1 LDSKTP
7 AVTDQHSNIALD
19 KNAAE
24 SAAHK
29 FAAEANSKPASSKSF
44 LEEGIAYATS
54 KFTRNQNTQ
63 NEIAKYGAEVIST
76 AALVMPGRTGLIA
89 TTIFS
94 ALNHAHTGESNSAE
108 ATDLVLGA
116 ASGATTRGAYRLLGK
131 SEGLGSPAAAGFA
144 FSLVNRTTS
153 AVFDKSNYI
162 EPNGHVNLTAGFGK
176 AMSSALDLQAIQAD
190 TMIFG
195 GSLYVSKLAEGIS
208 PIMKSA
214 TIRRVTTGTVFG
226 AINGVNQE
234 LTAEKGK
241 ANLDYMAIAK
251 AGALHGAIN
260 GLAFGIGGIRD
271 AGGPGSDSK
280 AESEARL
287 KQSTAEEHGAR
298 ISLGTRLERLRRV
311 VQADFLRHPS
321 EEPARK
327 VLGNE
332 LPSEL
337 EGPTSEQHPNQ
348 LGFVAGTESL
358 EYRTEQAGPFDGYTD
373 FIARGI
379 IKKPT
384 PVRTYQAGE
393 GSVPIVVAEDYAK
406 DLDASKDKDSG
417 LHPERLWDLQQRV
430 GPSDVAEALMYLP
443 DRSYFKKIIISD
455 KPNPDDDWVTQDYKE
470 GKEPFVSAMGVL
482 RGEVVLYKKN
492 KDVYFTGD
500 LKHEWSHELHDRH
513 YDEPL
518 AWGFGQSVDLERNEW
533 SARDYMKRSKKDQ
546 FAVMGERLIGTD
558 EAEFL
563 EATEKA
569 PLRTVFY
576 MKALEK
582 SLAQVA
588 PENRSVAHDEYAR
601 RVELVKTNVI
611 PKAVQKLQDILAN
624 GDEYSRQKA
633 KNIVYNLTME
643 GMMPEAPPEEPIADS
658 PATTAITT
666 GSTIN
671 PATIEQ
677 PAVADRPLQLAGH

>member
-7 AVTDQHSNIALD
+7 TVTEQNSNVALD

-29 FAAEANSKPASSKSF
+29 FAAEANSKPARSKSF

-54 KFTRNQNTQ
+54 KLTRNPNTQ
-63 NEIAKYGAEVIST
+63 NEVAKYGAEVIAT

-94 ALNHAHTGESNSAE
+94 ALNQAHTGESNSAE

-116 ASGATTRGAYRLLGK
+116 ISGATTRGAYRLLGN
-131 SEGLGSPAAAGFA
+131 SEGLGSPATAGFA
-144 FSLVNRTTS
+144 FSLVNRSTS
-153 AVFDKSNYI
+153 ALFDKSNYI
-162 EPNGHVNLTAGFGK
+162 EPNGQVNLTAGFGK
-176 AMSSALDLQAIQAD
+176 AMSSVLDVNAVKAD
-190 TMIFG
+190 AMIFG
-195 GSLYVSKLAEGIS
+195 GSLYASKLAEGIS

-214 TIRRVTTGTVFG
+214 SIRRVTAGTVFG

-241 ANLDYMAIAK
+241 DNLDYMAIAK

-280 AESEARL
+280 ADSEARL
-287 KQSTAEEHGAR
+287 KQSTAAEHGAR
-298 ISLGTRLERLRRV
+298 ISLGTRLERFRRV
-311 VQADFLRHPS
+311 VEADFLRHPT
-321 EEPARK
+321 EEPPRK

-337 EGPTSEQHPNQ
+337 EGPTSEKHPNQ

-358 EYRTEQAGPFDGYTD
+358 EYRTEQEGPFDDYTD

-379 IKKPT
+379 VKQPT

-406 DLDASKDKDSG
+406 DLDARQDKNSG
-417 LHPERLWDLQQRV
+417 LTPERQMELQQRV
-430 GPSDVAEALMYLP
+430 GPSDVTEALMSLP
-443 DRSYFKKIIISD
+443 DRSYFKKVIISD

-470 GKEPFVSAMGVL
+470 GKEPFVSSMGVL

-492 KDVYFTGD
+492 KDVYFAGD

-518 AWGFGQSVDLERNEW
+518 AWGFGYAVDMERNKW
-533 SARDYMKRSKKDQ
+533 SAREYMQRSKKDQ

-558 EAEFL
+558 ETEFL

-582 SLAQVA
+582 ALAQVA

-601 RVELVKTNVI
+601 RVEYVKANVI
-611 PKAVQKLQDILAN
+611 PKAVQKLDDILASE
-624 GDEYSRQKA
+624 DQYDQQKA
-633 KNIVYNLTME
+633 RNILYNLRME
-643 GMMPEAPPEEPIADS
+643 DMIPKAPPEEPIADS

-666 GSTIN
+666 VSTIN

-677 PAVADRPLQLAGH
+677 AAVADRPLQLAGH